1 MNKLYFIH
9 ALDDT
14 TSFLNIFKE
23 YFRKNFFTIEPNEK
37 SVAESIEFLKQIPDD
52 SLVIFLGHGHSSG
65 LYTPEDNDFKKY
77 TFIDSIKGNELFNNK
92 NIILLSCRSSEF
104 GTRIT
109 NANQFIGFGNIISS
123 VEEIAIEAELES
135 GIYRDLD
142 TNDIKYFNDTYCIA
156 IINALK
162 NLEKGLY
169 AFNQIPKLIEFF
181 VNQQIN
187 ATLLNKELKNRVEI
201 AKLLFEFRNEMIYR
215 AK

>member
-9 ALDDT
+9 ALDET

-52 SLVIFLGHGHSSG
+52 SLVIFLGHGHSRG

-77 TFIDSIKGNELFNNK
+77 TFIDSINGNELFNNK

-104 GTRIT
+104 GARII